1 MVPVR
6 PALRPA
12 ARAARRAR
20 FRAWAAR
27 LDLELR
33 ARGGRLVLE
42 AAPGVRFASPP
53 HIEVLDG
60 GEGDG
65 VTTLRLGHEVNLGRD
80 TIFELRAGGTNVLEA
95 AAGTAFYRATRVQL
109 RSGAIRLGRG
119 VQIRD
124 FVNVKSLGELVMG
137 DYAILGHGTTVHAEE
152 RVELETMVGLAEYV
166 TVIDSDHDADGS
178 AETHFMAQPL
188 RVAPVHVERNTFIA
202 AHCTVLKG
210 TRIGPGSVVGA
221 GAVLTG
227 GEYPGA
233 SLIAG
238 APARAIR
245 PLGAEA
251 VPS

>member
-1 MVPVR
+1 MTPVR
-6 PALRPA
+6 SALLPAL
-12 ARAARRAR
+12 RAARRVR

-27 LDLELR
+27 LDAELR
-33 ARGGRLVLE
+33 VRGGRLVLE
-42 AAPGVRFASPP
+42 AEPGVRFDSPP
-53 HIEVLDG
+53 HLKFPDG
-60 GEGDG
+60 AGGG
-65 VTTLRLGHEVNLGRD
+65 VTTLRLGRDVDLGRD
-80 TIFELRAGGTNVLEA
+80 MILEVWPAGTNVLEA
-95 AAGTAFYRATRVQL
+95 GEGTAFGRATKVQI

-124 FVNVKSLGELVMG
+124 FCNVKSLGELVME
-137 DYAILGHGTTVHAEE
+137 DFSILGHGTTVHAEE
-152 RVELETMVGLAEYV
+152 RVVLETMVGLAEYV

-178 AETHFMAQPL
+178 PDLHFMAQPL

-227 GEYPGA
+227 GVYPGA

-245 PLGAEA
+245 ALGPAEVKA
-251 VPS
+251 

>member
-1 MVPVR
+1 
-6 PALRPA
+6 
-12 ARAARRAR
+12 
-20 FRAWAAR
+20 
-27 LDLELR
+27 
-33 ARGGRLVLE
+33 
-42 AAPGVRFASPP
+42 
-53 HIEVLDG
+53 
-60 GEGDG
+60 
-65 VTTLRLGHEVNLGRD
+65 
-80 TIFELRAGGTNVLEA
+80 
-95 AAGTAFYRATRVQL
+95 VQL

-119 VQIRD
+119 TQIRD
-124 FVNVKSLGELVMG
+124 FVNVKSLGELVLG
-137 DYAILGHGTTVHAEE
+137 DFAILGHGTTVHAER

-166 TVIDSDHDADGS
+166 TVIDSDHEADGS
-178 AETHFMAQPL
+178 PEVHFMAQPL
-188 RVAPVHVERNTFIA
+188 RVAPVHVQCNTFIA

-238 APARAIR
+238 APAQVIR